1 MALIYVKDTSERYAN
16 PTAALCS
23 GSTSSRVEDGLARKE
38 MHPKFSANTLQFQ
51 SGNAISYK
59 AFRGTNRIAFPG
71 LSRVGQIDQS

>member
-38 MHPKFSANTLQFQ
+38 MHRKRCFQ
-51 SGNAISYK
+51 ATALRSC
-59 AFRGTNRIAFPG
+59 FRYAHG
-71 LSRVGQIDQS
+71 SS